1 MFRSGPPGRARRDA
15 RATDA
20 TGSIRGP
27 HAITSGGGVH
37 ASRPDAT
44 TGLARRPRL
53 DATQRLFLVAF
64 LGSLAF
70 LAWGIVDRSS
80 GQVAILVAGL
90 LVLSLTLASLAV
102 AGAITAYRAAQEG
115 NGARAFWA
123 ALGGGLVALAAWGCL
138 AAAAVLALLYA

>member
-1 MFRSGPPGRARRDA
+1 MFRSGPPGRMRRDA
-15 RATDA
+15 RATGA
-20 TGSIRGP
+20 TGSIREP
-27 HAITSGGGVH
+27 RAVASSGG
-37 ASRPDAT
+37 ARTSRPDAT
-44 TGLARRPRL
+44 TGVAARPRL
-53 DATQRLFLVAF
+53 DTTQRLFLVAF

-70 LAWGIVDRSS
+70 LAWGVFDRSS

-102 AGAITAYRAAQEG
+102 AGAITAYRAAREG